1 MTQGNNWCV
10 NHLCKFHSKYGLVH
24 KSVFWLFHISALAW
38 FVHKFIHVCF
48 YDDCRKFS
56 FDTVYLWHQCSQS
69 VQKMKLLQNLDIT
82 EGFGILNCVETET
95 KCKCSQTEKFNW
107 RLCWTFLDNSAKRNN
122 ANMEPT
128 DWGNLIWL
136 PNGHTAKF
144 AF

>member
-24 KSVFWLFHISALAW
+24 KSVFWLSALAW

-69 VQKMKLLQNLDIT
+69 VQKMKLLPILDIT

-95 KCKCSQTEKFNW
+95 KCKCS
-107 RLCWTFLDNSAKRNN
+107 RLKNSTGDCVEHFWINLRK

-128 DWGNLIWL
+128 DWENLIWL

>member
-24 KSVFWLFHISALAW
+24 KSVFRPWLDLSINLFTSVFMMIGGNSVLTQFIFGTSA
-38 FVHKFIHVCF
+38 V
-48 YDDCRKFS
+48 
-56 FDTVYLWHQCSQS
+56 
-69 VQKMKLLQNLDIT
+69 NLCKKWNCYKT

-95 KCKCSQTEKFNW
+95 KCKCS
-107 RLCWTFLDNSAKRNN
+107 RLKNSIGDRVEHFWINLRK

-128 DWGNLIWL
+128 DWENLIWL